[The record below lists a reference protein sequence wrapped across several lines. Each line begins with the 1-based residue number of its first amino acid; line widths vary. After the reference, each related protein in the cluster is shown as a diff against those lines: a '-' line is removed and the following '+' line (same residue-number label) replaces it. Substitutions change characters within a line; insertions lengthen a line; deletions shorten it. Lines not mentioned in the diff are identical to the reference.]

1 LEKAAQPFRC
11 RQKDAMATF
20 KKFEE
25 MECWKK
31 ARELTRRVYE
41 ITGNPAFARDFG
53 LKDQI
58 RRASVS
64 VMSNIAEGYDRSG
77 TAEFIHFLATA
88 KGSAAEVRCQL
99 YVAVDQGYIQEGH
112 FNELNNLASETSRML
127 SGLMKYLRAS
137 GFKGTKFKSPSSRSN
152 LKLET

>member
-1 LEKAAQPFRC
+1 
-11 RQKDAMATF
+11 MATF

-25 MECWKK
+25 IECWKR
-31 ARELTRRVYE
+31 ARELTRRIYE
-41 ITGNPAFARDFG
+41 ITSKPAFARDFG

-77 TAEFIHFLATA
+77 TAEFVQFLATA

-99 YVAVDQGYIQEGH
+99 YVAADQGYIPEDS
-112 FNELNNLASETSRML
+112 FVELNALASETGSMVG
-127 SGLMKYLRAS
+127 GLMKYLRAS
-137 GFKGTKFKSPSSRSN
+137 GYKGTKFKTTEQR
-152 LKLET
+152 E

>member
-1 LEKAAQPFRC
+1 NLPLTQEEMT
-11 RQKDAMATF
+11 MATF

-25 MECWKK
+25 IECWKR

-41 ITGNPAFARDFG
+41 ITNRPAFARDFG

-77 TAEFIHFLATA
+77 TAEFVHFLATA

-99 YVAVDQGYIQEGH
+99 YVAADQV
-112 FNELNNLASETSRML
+112 TSRERI
-127 SGLMKYLRAS
+127 LR
-137 GFKGTKFKSPSSRSN
+137 SSIVS
-152 LKLET
+152 LL

>member
-1 LEKAAQPFRC
+1 
-11 RQKDAMATF
+11 MATF

-25 MECWKK
+25 IECWKR
-31 ARELTRRVYE
+31 ARELTRHVYR
-41 ITGNPAFARDFG
+41 ISNQPKFARDFG

-77 TAEFIHFLATA
+77 TAEFVHFLSTA

-99 YVAVDQGYIQEGH
+99 YVAADQGYLQESDLVQ
-112 FNELNNLASETSRML
+112 LNTLATETGSMIG
-127 SGLMKYLRAS
+127 GLMKYLRSS
-137 GFKGTKFKSPSSRSN
+137 GYKGTKFKN
-152 LKLET
+152 VATNDI

>member
-1 LEKAAQPFRC
+1 
-11 RQKDAMATF
+11 MATF

-25 MECWKK
+25 IECWKR
-31 ARELTRRVYE
+31 ARELTRRIYE
-41 ITGNPAFARDFG
+41 ITGRSAFARDFG

-77 TAEFIHFLATA
+77 TAEFVHFLATA

-99 YVAVDQGYIQEGH
+99 YVAADQGYIQEDH
-112 FNELNNLASETSRML
+112 FNELNAMASEISRML
-127 SGLMKYLRAS
+127 SGLMTYLRAS
-137 GFKGTKFKSPSSRSN
+137 GYKGTKFKSTAPDR
-152 LKLET
+152 T

>member
-1 LEKAAQPFRC
+1 
-11 RQKDAMATF
+11 MATF

-25 MECWKK
+25 IDCWKR
-31 ARELTRRVYE
+31 ARELTRQVYR
-41 ITGNPAFARDFG
+41 ISSQPKFARDFG

-99 YVAVDQGYIQEGH
+99 YAAGR
-112 FNELNNLASETSRML
+112 SRL
-127 SGLMKYLRAS
+127 SS
-137 GFKGTKFKSPSSRSN
+137 GG
-152 LKLET
+152 

>member
-1 LEKAAQPFRC
+1 
-11 RQKDAMATF
+11 MATF

-25 MECWKK
+25 IECWKR
-31 ARELTRRVYE
+31 ARELTRRIYKISAE
-41 ITGNPAFARDFG
+41 APFARDFG

-77 TAEFIHFLATA
+77 TGEFVQFLATA

-99 YVAVDQGYIQEGH
+99 YVASDQGYIQERD
-112 FNELNNLASETSRML
+112 FIELNALAAETGSMVG
-127 SGLMKYLRAS
+127 GLMKYLRSS
-137 GFKGTKFKSPSSRSN
+137 GYKGTKYR
-152 LKLET
+152 TVRT

>member
-1 LEKAAQPFRC
+1 
-11 RQKDAMATF
+11 MATF

-25 MECWKK
+25 IECWKR
-31 ARELTRRVYE
+31 ARELTRRIYKISGE
-41 ITGNPAFARDFG
+41 AAFARDFG

-77 TAEFIHFLATA
+77 TAEFIQFLATA

-99 YVAVDQGYIQEGH
+99 YVAADQGYIKEGD
-112 FNELNNLASETSRML
+112 FVELNALAAETGSMVG
-127 SGLMKYLRAS
+127 GLMKYLRGS
-137 GFKGTKFKSPSSRSN
+137 GYKGTKFKTLGQKR
-152 LKLET
+152 